1 MALKIVTPKTEYTST
16 IKSIQQGK
24 DWEGDDKVIRTEYK
38 VELAN
43 GQVPIFNIKTS
54 DNNPN
59 RTFPYKS
66 GDVICYDMTEKE
78 QFNKI
83 RQFGN
88 LNINK
93 TKAMSEPKAEKQT
106 SSTLTSTPKPLS
118 QQESIALSVSL
129 KLAKE
134 TFDSELWQSYN
145 KIQVKGKTKAET
157 EEKTKQAIS
166 AAKQS
171 ALQEIGQITRIY
183 FKTLTTKVE

>member
-1 MALKIVTPKTEYTST
+1 
-16 IKSIQQGK
+16 
-24 DWEGDDKVIRTEYK
+24 
-38 VELAN
+38 
-43 GQVPIFNIKTS
+43 
-54 DNNPN
+54 
-59 RTFPYKS
+59 
-66 GDVICYDMTEKE
+66 
-78 QFNKI
+78 
-83 RQFGN
+83 
-88 LNINK
+88 
-93 TKAMSEPKAEKQT
+93 
-106 SSTLTSTPKPLS
+106 
-118 QQESIALSVSL
+118 LSVSL

>member
-66 GDVICYDMTEKE
+66 GDIICYDMTEKE

-93 TKAMSEPKAEKQT
+93 TKAMVEPKVVKQT
-106 SSTLTSTPKPLS
+106 SGTPTSTPKPLS

>member
-66 GDVICYDMTEKE
+66 GDIICYDMTEKE

-106 SSTLTSTPKPLS
+106 SSTPTSTPKPLS